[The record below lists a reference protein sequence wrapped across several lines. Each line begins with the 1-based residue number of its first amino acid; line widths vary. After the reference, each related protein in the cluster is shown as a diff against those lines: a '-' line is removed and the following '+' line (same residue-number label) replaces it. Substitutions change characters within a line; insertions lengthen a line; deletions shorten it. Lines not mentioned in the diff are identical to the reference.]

1 MDAVKPILLKAKNQL
16 ILAISA
22 ATAAFVG
29 DVKVMAEQF
38 STDLDVNIFKGSLE
52 SRAND
57 LTLSADLY
65 PAQAEY
71 ELTDMVN
78 GIVADYDT
86 QIAALKAELSTS
98 AANIEALNVQLA
110 NAATEKEQVVA
121 DLQAQVSLK
130 ETELQAAQSTNTA
143 LAGEV
148 VTIKGQRD
156 NYKQQYEAAIA
167 DDGVQ
172 LKLEK
177 GSDQYAPPAGAPD
190 HDEAEKATDP
200 YAEAA
205 LALKRMKTKRG

>member
-110 NAATEKEQVVA
+110 NATAEKEQVVA

-148 VTIKGQRD
+148 VTIKD
-156 NYKQQYEAAIA
+156 NATITSNST
-167 DDGVQ
+167 
-172 LKLEK
+172 KLLLQMMAY
-177 GSDQYAPPAGAPD
+177 S
-190 HDEAEKATDP
+190 
-200 YAEAA
+200 
-205 LALKRMKTKRG
+205 